1 MEPFVA
7 TLWLIYF
14 FLDVYIVSHAKEI
27 VKLQKLSILINPIA
41 LVLESIKQRSNIS
54 SEPNYL
60 IP

>member
-27 VKLQKLSILINPIA
+27 VKLQKLSIL
-41 LVLESIKQRSNIS
+41 SNV
-54 SEPNYL
+54 P
-60 IP
+60 